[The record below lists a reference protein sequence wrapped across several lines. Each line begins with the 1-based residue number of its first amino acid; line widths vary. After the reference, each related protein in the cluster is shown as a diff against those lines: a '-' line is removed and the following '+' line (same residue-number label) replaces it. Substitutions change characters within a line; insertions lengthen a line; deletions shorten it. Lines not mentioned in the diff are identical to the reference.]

1 MKRDLKTFMRGEPI
15 NQTADSNIQKTVE
28 QYGSKSN
35 DELMGELNTL
45 KENGIVNNQE
55 LLKMARTIGPMLNA
69 EQKRRLDELIVKLM
83 D

>member
-1 MKRDLKTFMRGEPI
+1 MKRDLKTFMRGETQDK
-15 NQTADSNIQKTVE
+15 NMQKTVE
-28 QYGSKSN
+28 EYGSKSK
-35 DELMGELNTL
+35 DELMGELNSL